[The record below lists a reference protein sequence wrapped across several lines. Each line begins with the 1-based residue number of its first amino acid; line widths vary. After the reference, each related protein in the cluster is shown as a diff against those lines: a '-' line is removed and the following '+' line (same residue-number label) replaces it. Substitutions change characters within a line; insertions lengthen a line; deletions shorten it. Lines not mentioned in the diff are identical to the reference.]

1 MSPVCYK
8 SKGNFS
14 ILILSQVFGS
24 QLLYQILGKLSD
36 RFTEKEIECIL
47 LILKTVGFLLRKDD
61 PVALKELILR
71 LQQKATES
79 KSEK

>member
-1 MSPVCYK
+1 MSSVCYK